1 MSDKNRWMCMIAL
14 LLLCTASVVSLHYDE
29 NERQLKEIKYCKMTM
44 LWEQTGGK
52 YGWAPYNDEIKC
64 SN

>member
-1 MSDKNRWMCMIAL
+1 MSDKNECVFLIVL
-14 LLLCTASVVSLHYDE
+14 LVISLATVVSLHYNE
-29 NERQLKEIKYCKMTM
+29 NERQLKEIKYCKMTK